1 MSEESWDID
10 TQIRKS
16 IREQKERRKEKGDY
30 DVVG

>member
-10 TQIRKS
+10 TQILKS